1 METTYS
7 NRIDVDEM
15 IRSARKH
22 LRGCI
27 QKLFYKYKEI
37 ENQKQLYHYTDI
49 EALLNGIIVPNPDP
63 EEEICLRATRCTHLN
78 DKEEIESG
86 LKIIEEVL
94 TNKQTYLSDG
104 IRQYLSQSCSL
115 SFCKS
120 EDSLPMWG
128 MYGKNGAGVM
138 LSFDTTVLRYKFGY
152 RLLPCIYA
160 NDNYDNDVINRLGEL
175 NFGGD
180 FESLSTAQQRYL
192 IFILSSV
199 FVSIR
204 KNAAFSFEDEARII
218 GLGNKYFDETNYPVQ
233 YRVSKLG
240 LTPYVNVY
248 LPKCA
253 LKEVWLGPTNNI
265 ELAKASTEEFL
276 QSRGFYDVKV
286 KISQVPYRG

>member
-15 IRSARKH
+15 ISAQVH
-22 LRGCI
+22 LGEYF
-27 QKLFYKYKEI
+27 QKLFHKHNEL
-37 ENQKQLYHYTDI
+37 ENQKLLYHYTDI

-94 TNKQTYLSDG
+94 TDKQTYLSDG

-138 LSFDTTVLRYKFGY
+138 LAFDTTVLRRRFYY

-160 NDNYDNDVINRLGEL
+160 NSNYDNDIINGLREL
-175 NFGGD
+175 DFGGN
-180 FESLSTAQQRYL
+180 FESLSTTQQAYL
-192 IFILSSV
+192 TFMLSAV

-218 GLGNKYFDETNYPVQ
+218 GLGNKYFEEINYPIQ

-253 LKEVWLGPTNNI
+253 LKEVWLGPTNDI
-265 ELAKASTEEFL
+265 ELAKATTEEFL